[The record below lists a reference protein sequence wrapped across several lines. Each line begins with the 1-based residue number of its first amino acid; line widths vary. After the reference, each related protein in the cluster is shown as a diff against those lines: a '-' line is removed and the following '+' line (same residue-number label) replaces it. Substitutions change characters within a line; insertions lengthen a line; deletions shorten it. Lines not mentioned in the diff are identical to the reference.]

1 MSEDGTA
8 PPPQVFVVDSQASY
22 ISMPSGKKSTWA
34 KAGQKFLLLL
44 LGLSVLAILVEGYL
58 IYILYQRTEAFS
70 RCGSNPLCHNSSH
83 PLKPEEQNGRISSQ
97 KGNKESNEIPP
108 LQTQKRPLAHLLGA
122 EDPVGDNDEVRWN
135 SHTKQDIVKMGYNNS
150 RLIIQQEGFYY
161 VYSKVEIDVS
171 QETKPI
177 FHKIMKSSNAYMWH
191 NIELLNSK
199 SNCCQHKGLLNSDVE
214 DIRSSFL
221 AGIFHLQKGDQ
232 IFVTLSRIQKLS
244 RGANRNCFG
253 AFLIDQ

>member
-1 MSEDGTA
+1 
-8 PPPQVFVVDSQASY
+8 
-22 ISMPSGKKSTWA
+22 
-34 KAGQKFLLLL
+34 
-44 LGLSVLAILVEGYL
+44 
-58 IYILYQRTEAFS
+58 
-70 RCGSNPLCHNSSH
+70 
-83 PLKPEEQNGRISSQ
+83 
-97 KGNKESNEIPP
+97 
-108 LQTQKRPLAHLLGA
+108 
-122 EDPVGDNDEVRWN
+122 
-135 SHTKQDIVKMGYNNS
+135 MGYNNS

-199 SNCCQHKGLLNSDVE
+199 SVPSSNCCQHKGSLNSDVE

-253 AFLIDQ
+253 AFLIDQQTVIETLVCQSFYQCLFKRCNLIYIYISHLMQTILRP